1 MRDFLQ
7 EPWAPTLI
15 FAIAANV
22 LWMVMW
28 ISMWSSGR
36 FKNSIGKGFPILV
49 GVGLFNLPFGF
60 LFLAA
65 TFIGTILLSGFWLM
79 ATLTNTY
86 ENERA
91 AIATFLKPKTDEEK
105 QTEGDKEEEKPTSEQ
120 DE

>member
-1 MRDFLQ
+1 MREFLQ

-15 FAIAANV
+15 FAIASNV
-22 LWMVMW
+22 VWAVFW

-36 FKNSIGKGFPILV
+36 FQKSIGKGFPILV
-49 GVGLFNLPFGF
+49 GVGMFNIPFGF

-65 TFIGTILLSGFWLM
+65 TFIGTIFLSGFWLL

-86 ENERA
+86 ESERA
-91 AIATFLKPKTDEEK
+91 AIATFLKPKTDAEEK
-105 QTEGDKEEEKPTSEQ
+105 TEGDSAEEKPTSEQ